1 MTALGLFSR
10 QHARVRG
17 LVVRQDTPF
26 GLKNEQGY
34 LTRYPIFHPITVE
47 AQISKFSTLQA
58 CCRTDLQSRQSPTST
73 VICFDS
79 VPEYP
84 AYCCLYALGHPVLDN
99 QIAVHYYER
108 RLISAFTNYP
118 SFI

>member
-10 QHARVRG
+10 QHARVSG
-17 LVVRQDTPF
+17 LGELVVRQDTPF

-47 AQISKFSTLQA
+47 AQISKFSTLQV
-58 CCRTDLQSRQSPTST
+58 CCRADLQSRQSLTST

-84 AYCCLYALGHPVLDN
+84 AYCCLYA
-99 QIAVHYYER
+99 
-108 RLISAFTNYP
+108 
-118 SFI
+118 